1 MIREIAGARTEVPAC
16 SNYETHSACADS
28 STGRETYMNHKL
40 ANVVVLIAALVSLGS
55 QAFADSFT
63 SDQIVALVSTQAIMF
78 DVTAVA
84 FANRQPLA
92 GEFGDWSGSVTS
104 SGWNLNFLGNL
115 SGTSLSFNQIG
126 TLDLVNQNASW
137 TVSGS
142 FGNKLVNGSGSV
154 VFGSSG
160 SWTWTETLN
169 VGTTQENISGSQVA
183 SGMTFLRSESA
194 DAGVDGLVNFVST
207 IQNSGP
213 VDVSTHAVANQG
225 NLDVKS
231 SVKQTQNKV
240 DGKTSGT
247 DNPDTSVGTGTTN
260 VAIVPSPEP
269 GTLIMMGSGILGLA
283 GTLRRKINL

>member
-1 MIREIAGARTEVPAC
+1 
-16 SNYETHSACADS
+16 
-28 STGRETYMNHKL
+28 MNHKL

-169 VGTTQENISGSQVA
+169 VGTSCQ
-183 SGMTFLRSESA
+183 RH
-194 DAGVDGLVNFVST
+194 
-207 IQNSGP
+207 
-213 VDVSTHAVANQG
+213 DVFAVR
-225 NLDVKS
+225 
-231 SVKQTQNKV
+231 
-240 DGKTSGT
+240 
-247 DNPDTSVGTGTTN
+247 
-260 VAIVPSPEP
+260 I
-269 GTLIMMGSGILGLA
+269 
-283 GTLRRKINL
+283 RRRRC